1 MTTNAASVHF
11 GHTSKW
17 SLKVWLYF
25 WHPVSFIWNQLL
37 WLCWNNNIFHFKKWT
52 NPGLFFV
59 FFGLSKQTSIQFLQ
73 QICEKMSIP
82 SSIRCQDSN
91 PRPLDHESSSPITTR
106 PGLPP
111 IKHFFVW
118 SNTNQSDRRSSAQW
132 YFPSP
137 YKSKWVFS
145 GSTSNGSHSN
155 G

>member
-11 GHTSKW
+11 GHTSKC

-111 IKHFFVW
+111 ITLCLVKYKPVRQEVIC
-118 SNTNQSDRRSSAQW
+118 TVILP
-132 YFPSP
+132 FPLQ
-137 YKSKWVFS
+137 SKWVFS